1 MAKLIPF
8 EFAEADK
15 CSKYMYIV
23 SNISASASISAKSQQ
38 QLRNLGNEILFCK
51 IFCQLNF
58 PSKRPRK
65 SLRKQETK
73 F

>member
-1 MAKLIPF
+1 MAKLMPF

-15 CSKYMYIV
+15 CSKYIV

-38 QLRNLGNEILFCK
+38 QRRNLGNEIPFCK

-58 PSKRPRK
+58 PSKGLEK
-65 SLRKQETK
+65 V
-73 F
+73 